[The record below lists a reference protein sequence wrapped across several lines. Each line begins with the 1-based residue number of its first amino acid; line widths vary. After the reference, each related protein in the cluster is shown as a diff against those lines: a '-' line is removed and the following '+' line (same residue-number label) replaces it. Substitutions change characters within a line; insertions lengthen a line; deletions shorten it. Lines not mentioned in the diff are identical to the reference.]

1 MSLSRRSILGAMATA
16 AAPIKL
22 ASASVATASTLDE
35 RITAAKEE
43 LIACLTERYGSPE
56 VIDYGR
62 FISVFVPAPPESVE
76 YDGPGFYEVEWKRR
90 NGKVCRPIFWLERV
104 EYKTVPGY
112 YYRAESRWKGRL
124 ETTTKLKPKAIRII
138 RKDDEYALRH
148 SGHVADLVNS
158 GEKRP

>member
-1 MSLSRRSILGAMATA
+1 MSLSRRTILGAMATA
-16 AAPIKL
+16 AAPIKF
-22 ASASVATASTLDE
+22 ASGAVATASTLDE

-62 FISVFVPAPPESVE
+62 FISVFVPVQPVSVA

-90 NGKVCRPIFWLERV
+90 NGKVCRPIFWLDRV

-112 YYRAESRWKGRL
+112 YYRAETRWRGRL
-124 ETTTKLKPKAIRII
+124 ETTTKLKPGAIKIVRKA
-138 RKDDEYALRH
+138 DDYGGRL
-148 SGHVADLVNS
+148 S
-158 GEKRP
+158 

>member
-1 MSLSRRSILGAMATA
+1 MSLSRLSILGAMATA
-16 AAPIKL
+16 AAPINL
-22 ASASVATASTLDE
+22 ASASAATDSTLDE

-62 FISVFVPAPPESVE
+62 FISVFVPVPPVSVE

-104 EYKTVPGY
+104 EHKTVPGY
-112 YYRAESRWKGRL
+112 YYRAETRWRGRL
-124 ETTTKLKPKAIRII
+124 ETTTKLKPGAIKII
-138 RKDDEYALRH
+138 RKAEDYGGRL
-148 SGHVADLVNS
+148 S
-158 GEKRP
+158 

>member
-1 MSLSRRSILGAMATA
+1 MSLSRLSILGAMATA
-16 AAPIKL
+16 AAPINL
-22 ASASVATASTLDE
+22 ASASAATASTLDE

-62 FISVFVPAPPESVE
+62 FISVFVPVPPVSVE

-104 EYKTVPGY
+104 EHKTVPGY
-112 YYRAESRWKGRL
+112 YYRAETRWRGRL
-124 ETTTKLKPKAIRII
+124 ETTTKLKPRTIKII
-138 RKDDEYALRH
+138 RKAEDYGGRL
-148 SGHVADLVNS
+148 S
-158 GEKRP
+158 